1 MFARPSRLVLALAA
15 VLALGAC
22 QTKPP
27 IQKLPEISFAD
38 KRPIR
43 LNVAE
48 LRIEPQYQSPLREP
62 NVEHLMPVSPEAAT
76 VRWAQDRLKPMG
88 SVGSGAARVV
98 INDAKVVRVS
108 LKTDKGI
115 SGLFKEEQAERYEG
129 SLDIAVQILDQRQL
143 PIADVVARVT
153 RTKSVP
159 EGVSPNER
167 DRVLHELTEALI
179 RDVDAQMDGLIQSY
193 LGRWVM

>member
-1 MFARPSRLVLALAA
+1 MFARSSRLVLALAA

-27 IQKLPEISFAD
+27 VQKLPEISFAD

-48 LRIEPQYQSPLREP
+48 LRIEPQYQPPLREP

-88 SVGSGAARVV
+88 AAGTGAARVV
-98 INDAKVVRVS
+98 INDAKVVRVT
-108 LKTDKGI
+108 LKTDKGL
-115 SGLFKEEQAERYEG
+115 SGLFKEEQSERYEG

-143 PIADVVARVT
+143 PIADVVARAT